1 MSLLELKKW
10 KAKIGDDK
18 TLVSCMNAHFIAL
31 KKFILE
37 SCVGKNEGKE
47 FLDSRKYN
55 IQICCEDSNKK
66 LIMTITLKN
75 VAGSPGH
82 EGEMLIDKA
91 LSKFA
96 IEELRDLYK
105 EYFKEILLISNFYQF
120 NGNEGSR
127 IDSRFSTDRT
137 KVICTAENDYPW
149 ILASWQR
156 ENP

>member
-1 MSLLELKKW
+1 
-10 KAKIGDDK
+10 
-18 TLVSCMNAHFIAL
+18 
-31 KKFILE
+31 
-37 SCVGKNEGKE
+37 
-47 FLDSRKYN
+47 
-55 IQICCEDSNKK
+55 
-66 LIMTITLKN
+66 MTITLKN

-120 NGNEGSR
+120 NGNDGSR
-127 IDSRFSTDRT
+127 IDSRLSTDRT